1 MRVNAGILIIIC
13 LLFLVGTVGA
23 AGVPATV
30 RVTTD
35 KLWVIANGA
44 DQSTVTV
51 TVTDSNGSGVPEV
64 TVSLA
69 GDPLYGTLDPAT
81 ITTDASGK
89 ATSTFRTGTKSG
101 APQITATTGDP
112 AISGWTVQNI
122 EHDLLVPTFIPAA
135 GTVGDVVSF
144 NVSITDQWG
153 NPIDDRRSDTTVT
166 LSVSCPMPNDCEFVG
181 SGHFYTARPDVNGN
195 LTVPLQLGTKT
206 GAATIVMSPVQDLSQ
221 QVFMIDTRAGYPVMT
236 VEVYPVVVSPYTI
249 PTVPVNTGEF
259 EFAYTLSDTY
269 GNPVA
274 DQPVLIRTSL
284 NEEQVTMTDALGRTP
299 LLTYGPKGTICTVDI
314 TATVVD
320 TAVTNQFTV
329 AFTTAAPKDMTLV
342 ATPHTVGSLEYDP
355 LSQAEVVVRV
365 LDNFGNPVSG
375 ESITFDLDYTEDP
388 ATWNITPVL
397 TRYSGIT
404 DADGRVKAVFIPGG
418 FNQTKPTEASCQLTA
433 VWTSNPSYTPK
444 TVTLTWLNQPYLN
457 IFTSVSPDTVVVGD
471 TVNVTIRL
479 VANGK
484 PGTYRPVTLMLD
496 QDTSANMKN
505 PSDGGISRI
514 DAAANASEFI
524 IYSMNPYTTRMG
536 LETFGYDQPTGHMPV
551 PADYAE
557 LIYNYKTLTCL
568 QGAKGM
574 EASMYRSYN
583 QIITN
588 TQEVPHTRDV
598 KVLIMFS
605 DGGSNLDSGDSIIPL
620 KSIAMENNIHI
631 FVIAYVG
638 SADSGSAAEMFRDLT
653 SSTGGKYYEARTSAD
668 VVNFYLDIET
678 LIKKLSEEDTT
689 MTVSFQNIV
698 INNIAYAYG
707 GEVYDYIPVNIP
719 ADLPAGVVSPASSSG
734 DPDART
740 TIIWANES
748 RSVVDQ
754 SEQFPNLAFFVGSL
768 DIGQEWSTTF
778 SLRVKRPGTYNMFG
792 PESMIVLSGNP
803 LYLPE
808 LPITVQEH
816 PDDTGFKS
824 GTVDVYDLSNS
835 ADTDFVR
842 ISWKTNYVSP
852 TSMPA
857 SPNKAAETV
866 SYRVEGSSG
875 WKTFYTTEAGVGVST
890 QTATLDARNI
900 PRDKQIYVKVRATA
914 VDAHADEQIISF
926 SLSGTQGTYINLT

>member
-1 MRVNAGILIIIC
+1 MIC
-13 LLFLVGTVGA
+13 LLFLAGTVGA
-23 AGVPATV
+23 AGDPATV
-30 RVTTD
+30 TVTTD
-35 KLWVIANGA
+35 KLWVVANGA

-51 TVTDSNGSGVPEV
+51 SVLDKTNHGVPGV
-64 TVSLA
+64 PVNLA
-69 GDPLYGTLDPAT
+69 VDPIYGTLSPAT
-81 ITTDASGK
+81 VITGESGK

-101 APQITATTGDP
+101 SAQITATTDDPAISP
-112 AISGWTVQNI
+112 AISGWTIQNI
-122 EHDLLVPTFIPAA
+122 DHDLLTPTVTPAT
-135 GTVGDVVSF
+135 GTVGEMIDPF
-144 NVSITDQWG
+144 TLSITDQWG
-153 NPIDDRRSDTTVT
+153 NPIDERRGDTTVS

-181 SGHFYTARPDVNGN
+181 YGHFYSARPDENGD
-195 LTVPLQLGTKT
+195 LAVPLQLGTKT
-206 GAATIVMSPVQDLSQ
+206 GAATIVMSPVQDVKQ
-221 QVFMIDTRAGYPVMT
+221 QVFMIDTTAGDPVMT
-236 VEVYPVVVSPYTI
+236 VEVYPAVVSPYTV
-249 PTVPVNTGEF
+249 PTVPVNIGEF

-274 DQPVLIRTSL
+274 DQPILIRTSL
-284 NEEQVTMTDALGRTP
+284 NEEQLTMTDALGRTP
-299 LLTYGPKGTICTVDI
+299 FLTYGPKSSICTVDI
-314 TATVVD
+314 TATVMD

-329 AFTTAAPKDMTLV
+329 AFTTATPKDMTLV
-342 ATPHTVGSLEYDP
+342 ATPHTMGSLEYDP

-375 ESITFDLDYTEDP
+375 ESITFNLDYTEDP

-397 TRYSGIT
+397 TSAGGIT
-404 DADGRVKAVFIPGG
+404 DAEGRVKAVFIPGA
-418 FNQTKPTEASCQLTA
+418 FNQTTPTEASCLLTA

-444 TVTLTWLNQPYLN
+444 SVTLTWLNQPFLN
-457 IFTSVSPDTVVVGD
+457 IFTSVSPDTVAVGD

-479 VANGK
+479 VANGR

-505 PSDGGISRI
+505 PSDGGMSRI
-514 DAAANASEFI
+514 DAASNAAEFFI
-524 IYSMNPYTTRMG
+524 NRMNPYTTRMG

-551 PADYAE
+551 PAEYAE

-574 EASMYRSYN
+574 EASIYRSYD

-620 KSIAMENNIHI
+620 KSIAVENNIHI

-638 SADSGSAAEMFRDLT
+638 SADGGKAAEMFRDLT
-653 SSTGGKYYEARTSAD
+653 SSTGGKYYEAHSSDD
-668 VVNFYLDIET
+668 VVNFYLDIEK

-689 MTVSFQNIV
+689 MSVSFQNIV

-707 GEVYDYIPVNIP
+707 GEVYDYVPVNIP
-719 ADLPAGVVSPASSSG
+719 ADLQTGVVSPASTTV

-740 TIIWANES
+740 SIIWANES
-748 RSVVDQ
+748 QSVVDQ
-754 SEQFPNLAFFVGSL
+754 SGQFPNLAFFVGSL
-768 DIGQEWSTTF
+768 DIGEEWSTTF
-778 SLRVKRPGTYNMFG
+778 SLKVKQPGTYNMFG
-792 PESMIVLSGNP
+792 PGSKIMLSGNP

-816 PDDTGFKS
+816 LDDVGFKS
-824 GTVDVYDLSNS
+824 GTLDLYDLSNS

-842 ISWKTNYVSP
+842 ITWNTNYVSP
-852 TSMPA
+852 TSTPA

-875 WKTFYTTEAGVGVST
+875 WKTFYTTEAGVGVSS

-900 PRDKQIYVKVRATA
+900 PRDKQVFVRARA
-914 VDAHADEQIISF
+914 IAADAHQDEQIISF
-926 SLSGTQGTYINLT
+926 SLPGTQGTYINLA